1 MKKGIAVAGS
11 LVADIVYTVDRYP
24 EIGALTKIQDPIIN
38 NTGGAV
44 CNTAMVLAKLDSQL
58 PITALGKVGKD
69 EAAER
74 IWEAFRHYPNIDVS
88 QIAPVHVILVLIL
101 WLLVAATF
109 TILTSYQIRKRYQ
122 KPIEDFA
129 EAARKVAAGNFS
141 VYLAPRH
148 SEDKLDYLDVLFLD
162 FNKMVEELG
171 SIDTL
176 KTDFVSNVSHEIKTP
191 LAIIYNNAELLNKP
205 SLTEEKRLEYS
216 QTILSAVHRL
226 SELVRNMLKLN
237 KLEKQVIKTVPEHY
251 DVTAQIC
258 ECAVQFE
265 ELWEKK
271 NIDFEADLE
280 DRVMLEADA
289 GLLELVWT
297 NLLSNALKF
306 TPEGGTIRLSQSSD
320 ETNVTVCV
328 SDTGCGMTPETM
340 KHIFDKFYQGD
351 TSHATEGNGLGL
363 PLVQRI
369 LQLSDGTISVQSKP
383 GEGSTFTVVLPKKQG
398 GQS

>member
-1 MKKGIAVAGS
+1 MKEQDARVKAEIFPVSSFLIS
-11 LVADIVYTVDRYP
+11 LVTF
-24 EIGALTKIQDPIIN
+24 GALTTIQMKI
-38 NTGGAV
+38 
-44 CNTAMVLAKLDSQL
+44 
-58 PITALGKVGKD
+58 LGN
-69 EAAER
+69 
-74 IWEAFRHYPNIDVS
+74 YIDYRS
-88 QIAPVHVILVLIL
+88 IQPVHVVAILVL
-101 WLLVAATF
+101 WMLVAASF
-109 TILTSYQIRKRYQ
+109 TIATSYQIRKLYQ
-122 KPIEDFA
+122 KPIEEFA
-129 EAARKVAAGNFS
+129 EAARKVAAGDFS

-148 SEDKLDYLDVLFLD
+148 SVDKLDYLDVLFLD

-171 SIDTL
+171 SIETL

-191 LAIIYNNAELLNKP
+191 LAIIANNVELLNKP
-205 SLTEEKRLEYS
+205 ELTEEKRQEYS
-216 QTILSAVHRL
+216 QMILSAVHRL

-237 KLEKQVIKTVPEHY
+237 KLEKQVITPVPERY

-258 ECAVQFE
+258 DCAVQFE

-280 DRVMLEADA
+280 ERVMLEADA
-289 GLLELVWT
+289 GLMELVWT

-306 TPEGGTIRLSQSSD
+306 TPAGGTIRLSQSSD
-320 ETNVTVCV
+320 EKYVTVCV

-363 PLVQRI
+363 SLVQRI
-369 LQLSDGTISVQSKP
+369 LQLSDGTVSVQSKL

-398 GQS
+398 GQ